1 MRIYILIYGLFI
13 VFFSTGIWLLFL
25 KDQRFFKRQRIQ
37 EDARRIRNAWDR
49 AFLARYRKKRN
60 LKVMEKEL
68 YQGVIFLQNYAILQ
82 QNAPKGA
89 IYTAEQLRNYMDKL
103 KAPLEILIHYMRMN
117 RGKEGVQAFASRVE
131 SKYAEGFARLLV
143 SLDEMKIGDVRETLE
158 MFRQNIREENITRE
172 KRRIETLSDLV
183 YIPVI
188 CNVMLVFINFIYI
201 AYYAQQK
208 ELFQQLL
215 F

>member
-1 MRIYILIYGLFI
+1 MRIYILIYGFFGSLFCA
-13 VFFSTGIWLLFL
+13 GIWMLFFQDQLIL
-25 KDQRFFKRQRIQ
+25 KKYRIQ
-37 EDARRIRNAWDR
+37 KDAKQIWDDWSETV
-49 AFLARYRKKRN
+49 LNSYRKKRD
-60 LKVMEKEL
+60 LKGMEKEL

-89 IYTAEQLRNYMDKL
+89 IYTTEQLMNYMDKL
-103 KAPLEILIHYMRMN
+103 KAPLELLVHYMRMN
-117 RGKEGVQAFASRVE
+117 RGREGIQIFVSRVN
-131 SKYAEGFARLLV
+131 SKYAEGFAKILV
-143 SLDEMKIGDVRETLE
+143 SLDEMKLDDVRETLE
-158 MFRQNIREENITRE
+158 MFRQNIREENITME
-172 KRRIETLSDLV
+172 KRRIESLSDLV